1 MSTTWEKPDP
11 TILTSYQ
18 KSYVDQVPDG
28 PLPTILEQNGRDTV
42 AFLRSLPAE
51 KIKYRYA
58 PGKWSIAEL
67 VQHLTD
73 CERIF
78 AYRMLCIARGEQ
90 TPLPGFEENDYAR
103 ESGADQRSFSDILD
117 EFSTVRTATV
127 SLLKSF
133 SDTQLDRKGT
143 SNGKPAFVRSLAFMV
158 AGHELHHIKVIK
170 ERYLK

>member
-1 MSTTWEKPDP
+1 MSTTWKKPDAS
-11 TILTSYQ
+11 ILTSYQ

-28 PLPTILEQNGRDTV
+28 SLPAIMEKNGRDTI

-51 KIKYRYA
+51 KSKYRYA

-67 VQHLTD
+67 IQHVIDT
-73 CERIF
+73 ERIF

-90 TPLPGFEENDYAR
+90 APLPGFEENDYAR

-117 EFSTVRTATV
+117 EFVTVRTATV

-133 SDTQLDRKGT
+133 TDAQLDRKGI
-143 SNGKPAFVRSLAFMV
+143 SNGKPAYVRSLTFMV
-158 AGHELHHIKVIK
+158 AGHEIHHVSIIK